1 MADIL
6 LPFKWIARVV
16 GNAAYKFYWDDC
28 FSRASSLAYTTLFA
42 LVPISA
48 LTFALFKGFA
58 VAEGQA
64 YLESILEQVL
74 PSANI
79 ERTSRG
85 EAYSDVVQFLDTRAE
100 ELGATFDPS
109 LLREK
114 VRSLLSGES
123 GGLNAPLSIKE
134 SEEIQNLL
142 LGSLANAYRAEG
154 KAFDRT
160 ALSEELSLM
169 LLVEDNLL
177 DTLKQQV
184 FNVLKELGNN
194 VRDAGVVTLG
204 VLLFIGIAL
213 LNTIE
218 SALNAVWRVTSD
230 QSVISKIISFWAVIS
245 LGPLL
250 IAISFYWYS
259 QFGQVTEG
267 ELLFGSNLLPILN
280 FLVPIGAIWLA
291 LTLMLYKLPAASVQL
306 KDAAFGAIVAA
317 VGFELM
323 KRAFAYYISVS
334 TTYSTFYGVLV
345 TIPLFLFWLYCVWCV
360 VLFGA
365 EISYLS
371 GSIKVLTSLRKYASD
386 LGEIGAVLGLR
397 ILYSIGCRFLRGE
410 RPPTESEIAVETG
423 SDPVLV
429 RSCLE
434 ILAEAGLITSSDARG
449 HTRSLLLTPDKIKV
463 QDVVEAFH
471 SKTHLRHLKDEKRES
486 EGREMDF
493 VRAVKNASFS
503 TDPTVSVNEWTLSDF
518 LRAQGMMTEQDS

>member
-1 MADIL
+1 MIDL
-6 LPFKWIARVV
+6 LHPFKWFFRVV

-74 PSANI
+74 PSSDI
-79 ERTSRG
+79 EKKSRG
-85 EAYSDVVQFLDTRAE
+85 EAYSDVVQFIERQSED
-100 ELGATFDPS
+100 LGDSFDPNA
-109 LLREK
+109 LREK
-114 VRSLLSGES
+114 VRAFLGAGS
-123 GGLNAPLSIKE
+123 GGLNAPLTVKE
-134 SEEIQNLL
+134 STEVQNVVLKTLRGSYRLAGEEFQQDVLKKELVTLL
-142 LGSLANAYRAEG
+142 PV
-154 KAFDRT
+154 D
-160 ALSEELSLM
+160 
-169 LLVEDNLL
+169 DNLL
-177 DTLKQQV
+177 DTLNRQV
-184 FNVLKELGNN
+184 FDVLKELGNS

-204 VLLFIGIAL
+204 ILLFIGIAL

-230 QSVISKIISFWAVIS
+230 QGVVSKVISFWAVIS

-259 QFGQVTEG
+259 QFGQVTESHP
-267 ELLFGSNLLPILN
+267 LFNSNFLPILN

-291 LTLMLYKLPAASVQL
+291 LTLMFYKLPAATVQL
-306 KDAAFGAIVAA
+306 KDAAFGAIVSA

-334 TTYSTFYGVLV
+334 STYSTFYGVLV

-371 GSIKVLTSLRKYASD
+371 GSIKMLTSLRKYASD

-397 ILYSIGCRFLRGE
+397 ILYSIGCRFLNGD

-434 ILAEAGLITSSDARG
+434 ILADAGLITSSDTRG
-449 HTRSLLLTPDKIKV
+449 HTRSLLRMPDKIKV
-463 QDVVEAFH
+463 QDVVNAFH
-471 SKTHLRHLKDEKRES
+471 SKTHLKSLAHCEEDS
-486 EGREMDF
+486 DPYEMSF
-493 VRAVKNASFS
+493 VQAVKNTAHS
-503 TDPTVSVNEWTLSDF
+503 TEKSVSVNDWTLSDF
-518 LRAQGMMTEQDS
+518 LRAQGMLE